1 MKAETVL
8 KAEMVME
15 TEMVMG
21 EIMQKGECSYNKGAA
36 IDVDGKDAVL
46 DVDSMVNFME
56 EKLASTRGKPSYRST
71 IFTVP
76 KDIRNNDAAAYSP
89 KVVSIGL
96 LQQEK
101 RRLDEHKWHYLDKV
115 LSRSKNNLKIY
126 IKEMEKIVVE
136 AGLCYSGCP
145 EPEDMLEWWFKESV
159 EMMLVD
165 GCFIINLL
173 LQLED
178 GLVEINDPIYSERW
192 TLPWVGH
199 DMLLLE
205 NQLPFFVLEKLWEL
219 TGRERPTVKRKVLQ
233 FFRNLLPEEHDLMLP
248 KIEHVQHLLHL
259 IHLSLQPALPSKK
272 PESTSGTT
280 IPGPPQPGDTLS
292 STKNYSSES
301 PESLHPTSPAMT
313 SQPVNL
319 PRLHVR
325 ANLMLHDPTSS
336 GLKQT
341 PPGLKQIPR
350 DQQIKPESTGGT
362 TIPHPPQPSDTLSS
376 TKNSSFESPKP
387 LQPAFSTEKPESAS
401 GATIPSPPQPSDTLS
416 TSKSSPFKSTESL
429 QPTSPAMIS
438 QPVKR
443 RYKRSALSPHDEFPI
458 PSGLEQIPRGLKEI
472 PKGLKQIPRAQQIK
486 QMSEPRPAPPPKT
499 IPSATELQEAGV
511 KLQRRRARSFLDV
524 TFEQGLMQIPRLTI
538 SDSTNSLFRNFI
550 AFEQGFPDCG
560 NHFTSYCIF
569 MDSLINTPRDVEI
582 LKQSGI
588 IEHVSGSDEEVALL
602 FNKFSRGITWDF
614 KGSYLA
620 KVFEDVNQHTQKRWP
635 KWRANLVRDYFSNP
649 WAILSLIAA
658 IVILILTF
666 LQTYF
671 GVFAYFRPP

>member
-1 MKAETVL
+1 
-8 KAEMVME
+8 MVMRG
-15 TEMVMG
+15 EMPYELKRVDE
-21 EIMQKGECSYNKGAA
+21 EIMQGGECSYNESVAM
-36 IDVDGKDAVL
+36 DVDGKDVVL

-71 IFTVP
+71 IFTIP
-76 KDIRNNDAAAYSP
+76 EEIRNNDAAAYSP

-115 LSRSKNNLKIY
+115 LSRSKNNLKMY

-145 EPEDMLEWWFKESV
+145 EPGGMLEWWLKDSV
-159 EMMLVD
+159 EIMLVD
-165 GCFIINLL
+165 GCFLINLL

-178 GLVEINDPIYSERW
+178 GSVEINDPIYSDRW

-199 DMLLLE
+199 DILLLE

-219 TGRERPTVKRKVLQ
+219 TGRERSTLKRTVLQ

-325 ANLMLHDPTSS
+325 ANLMLHDPTPS

-341 PPGLKQIPR
+341 SPGLKQIPR

-376 TKNSSFESPKP
+376 TKNSFESPKP
-387 LQPAFSTEKPESAS
+387 LQPASPTEKPESAG

-438 QPVKR
+438 QPVKG
-443 RYKRSALSPHDEFPI
+443 RYKRATLSPHDEFPI
-458 PSGLEQIPRGLKEI
+458 PSGLEQIPRELEQT
-472 PKGLKQIPRAQQIK
+472 PPGLKQIPRDKQIK

-499 IPSATELQEAGV
+499 IPSATELQEAG
-511 KLQRRRARSFLDV
+511 
-524 TFEQGLMQIPRLTI
+524 
-538 SDSTNSLFRNFI
+538 N
-550 AFEQGFPDCG
+550 
-560 NHFTSYCIF
+560 
-569 MDSLINTPRDVEI
+569 
-582 LKQSGI
+582 
-588 IEHVSGSDEEVALL
+588 
-602 FNKFSRGITWDF
+602 
-614 KGSYLA
+614 SYLK
-620 KVFEDVNQHTQKRWP
+620 KVFEDVHHHTQKRWP
-635 KWRANLVRDYFSNP
+635 RWRANL
-649 WAILSLIAA
+649 A
-658 IVILILTF
+658 
-666 LQTYF
+666 YF